1 MGAWNAKVSHQG
13 RFDSYSLQY
22 LGLFLLI
29 RNNHL
34 LTYDEN
40 AGSFDFNLIQILYF
54 ICFVIAMICRFI
66 FTSNSPNDVHVP
78 SIEYDEVNGYVFTE
92 D

>member
-1 MGAWNAKVSHQG
+1 MGAWNAKLSHQG
-13 RFDSYSLQY
+13 RVDNYSLHIIC
-22 LGLFLLI
+22 GI
-29 RNNHL
+29 IAIL
-34 LTYDEN
+34 LTTDEN